1 MVLPRTQAAAQAAD
15 QAAAQAAAQAS
26 AQAIAQAAAQAAT
39 QAGMQDLDPE
49 EATAL
54 IEYSSARQ
62 TPVAQFAPGADELIA
77 NLAQHFI
84 AQTQALAAE
93 QAMLYSQQQGQCD
106 AQNAALMAVQA
117 SAEANVLYLTEQQR
131 VIAQQLGEA
140 LTASHREIQEK
151 FQCLEVHENKK
162 KGEIEHFVNEKL
174 EQALQEVQRASHET
188 QLALASQNG
197 GSRTRFEDVNANIA
211 NKLEAIPARINQVVK
226 GQLAVLRGEMRPGE
240 DINHLVQRM
249 VDVPSA
255 GAAESIKRALE
266 SELRDARDEM
276 QREIGSGVEGP
287 MREYARQL
295 VLELT
300 AQSESQLETRV
311 QRALIN
317 TQADVNFQCQRQ
329 ADATSILQE
338 KLQRHISQTRSE
350 TLPVDEAAIKAVI
363 PDVLRSDAD
372 QRSKLEQETQCS
384 ENPTNSRPDRVDFAA
399 QINSTIEQS
408 IQAAANT
415 IGNAIKIGIHDLNPI
430 TDSYRERQQL
440 FDDAEDKDDEDEE
453 KMSTEELRLQ
463 QRNQDAWRRTY
474 LDVRRGSTVLNAAGN
489 VLLSEDAHDK
499 DSEEKAVSRT
509 RTCCHEEGAI
519 ALQRTQLPVELPATY
534 RRSQTFDLAVGGV
547 TSPAN
552 VVLVL
557 QPPIIQELE
566 RPPPVHQE
574 QSWHLNGLANLP
586 PPPLSRIQPHEQ
598 RRLGYRPPTRSQDL
612 RDLVVSL
619 QQQVAQRAEVAAR
632 RHLLK
637 RKGCRNWQ

>member
-1 MVLPRTQAAAQAAD
+1 MALTRTQAADLAAD
-15 QAAAQAAAQAS
+15 QAS
-26 AQAIAQAAAQAAT
+26 AQATAQAAAQAAT

-54 IEYSSARQ
+54 VEYSSARQ
-62 TPVAQFAPGADELIA
+62 ISVAQFAPGADELIA

-117 SAEANVLYLTEQQR
+117 SAEANVLHLTEQQR
-131 VIAQQLGEA
+131 VI
-140 LTASHREIQEK
+140 
-151 FQCLEVHENKK
+151 
-162 KGEIEHFVNEKL
+162 
-174 EQALQEVQRASHET
+174 VQSAESVPRDAVGACIPEWRIPY
-188 QLALASQNG
+188 A
-197 GSRTRFEDVNANIA
+197 FEDVEANIA
-211 NKLEAIPARINQVVK
+211 NNLEANPARINQVEED
-226 GQLAVLRGEMRPGE
+226 QLAVLRGEMRPGE
-240 DINHLVQRM
+240 DINRLVQRM
-249 VDVPSA
+249 VHVASA

-266 SELRDARDEM
+266 AELRDARDEM
-276 QREIGSGVEGP
+276 QREIVSGVEGP

-295 VLELT
+295 
-300 AQSESQLETRV
+300 
-311 QRALIN
+311 
-317 TQADVNFQCQRQ
+317 
-329 ADATSILQE
+329 
-338 KLQRHISQTRSE
+338 TRSE

-415 IGNAIKIGIHDLNPI
+415 IGNAIKIGIRDLNPI
-430 TDSYRERQQL
+430 TDGYCERQQL
-440 FDDAEDKDDEDEE
+440 FDDAEDEDDEDKDDEDEE
-453 KMSTEELRLQ
+453 KMSTEKLRLQ
-463 QRNQDAWRRTY
+463 QRIQDAWRRTY
-474 LDVRRGSTVLNAAGN
+474 LDVRRGSTVLNGAGN
-489 VLLSEDAHDK
+489 VLLGEDAHDE

-509 RTCCHEEGAI
+509 RTCGHEEGAI
-519 ALQRTQLPVELPATY
+519 ALQQTQLPVELPATY
-534 RRSQTFDLAVGGV
+534 RRSQTFDLAVDGV

-557 QPPIIQELE
+557 QPRIIQELE

-619 QQQVAQRAEVAAR
+619 QQQFAQRAEVAAR

>member
-1 MVLPRTQAAAQAAD
+1 MVSNGRNCGVLWFSIIDGNRNDGLKTLSSRHCSIPVDFDAAGKQKLKLSQFTALLLLPKLL
-15 QAAAQAAAQAS
+15 
-26 AQAIAQAAAQAAT
+26 IK
-39 QAGMQDLDPE
+39 LLLKLLLK

-54 IEYSSARQ
+54 VEYSSARQ
-62 TPVAQFAPGADELIA
+62 TSVAQFAPGADELIA

-117 SAEANVLYLTEQQR
+117 SAEANVLHLTEQQR

-140 LTASHREIQEK
+140 LPASHREIQEK

-162 KGEIEHFVNEKL
+162 KGEIEYFVNEKL

-197 GSRTRFEDVNANIA
+197 GSRTRFEDVEANIA
-211 NKLEAIPARINQVVK
+211 NNLEAIPARINQVVQD
-226 GQLAVLRGEMRPGE
+226 QLAVLRGEMRPGE

-249 VDVPSA
+249 VDVSST

-266 SELRDARDEM
+266 AELRDARDEM
-276 QREIGSGVEGP
+276 QREIVSDVEGP

-300 AQSESQLETRV
+300 AQSESQLEARIQCARINAQADVHSQNQRQSDVTSIEAKVCSDLTAIQLETRV
-311 QRALIN
+311 QRALIK

-329 ADATSILQE
+329 AEATSILQE

-399 QINSTIEQS
+399 QIKSTIEQS

-415 IGNAIKIGIHDLNPI
+415 IGNAIKIGIRDLNPI

-440 FDDAEDKDDEDEE
+440 FDDAEDEDDEDKDDEDEE
-453 KMSTEELRLQ
+453 KMSTEELWLR
-463 QRNQDAWRRTY
+463 QRIRDAWRRTY
-474 LDVRRGSTVLNAAGN
+474 LDVRHGSTVLNAAGN
-489 VLLSEDAHDK
+489 VLLGEDAHDE
-499 DSEEKAVSRT
+499 DSEDKAVSRT
-509 RTCCHEEGAI
+509 RTCGHEEGAI
-519 ALQRTQLPVELPATY
+519 ALQRTQLPVELPAIY
-534 RRSQTFDLAVGGV
+534 RRSQTFDLAVDGSKAG
-547 TSPAN
+547 T
-552 VVLVL
+552 
-557 QPPIIQELE
+557 
-566 RPPPVHQE
+566 
-574 QSWHLNGLANLP
+574 
-586 PPPLSRIQPHEQ
+586 
-598 RRLGYRPPTRSQDL
+598 
-612 RDLVVSL
+612 
-619 QQQVAQRAEVAAR
+619 
-632 RHLLK
+632 
-637 RKGCRNWQ
+637 